1 MSNEKLEFLYLS
13 EPDMIKAGVLDMKAC
28 VEVMEE
34 VFKLMGEGDC
44 LMGGPSGNAHGIKLW
59 FPEESIGTNMPT
71 AGTDRR
77 FMAMIA
83 YVGGKYNV
91 CGEKWYGSNISNRVK
106 GLPRSILSIMLN
118 DPDTGAPLAHC
129 SGNLVSAM
137 RTGAVPGVAVKYL
150 QHEDSSTVGIVGA
163 GVMNKAALQSIVNNI
178 KSKKLVKI
186 YNRTKSKAENL
197 RDEFKATLD
206 IEIQV
211 VDTLEE
217 AIRESDIISIATA
230 GGENVKIEDAWLKK
244 GALINLVSAAN
255 ISENIYKN
263 SKLVVDNWTMHKDWM
278 EEALKHKDGIESLSK
293 SLPSKDLLKYVLKQD
308 VSAKNILNLGDII
321 NNKSDGRSCN
331 NENIIFITGGIPAED
346 IAWAYTIYKNAK
358 NMGIGQNLL
367 LWDTPFWA

>member
-163 GVMNKAALQSIVNNI
+163 GVMNKAALQAIVNNI
-178 KSKKLVKI
+178 KTKKLVKI

-197 RDEFKATLD
+197 RDEFKSTLD

-230 GGENVKIEDAWLKK
+230 GGDNVKIEDAWLKK

>member
-91 CGEKWYGSNISNRVK
+91 CGEKWYGSNISNRGK

-150 QHEDSSTVGIVGA
+150 QHQDSSTVGIVGA
-163 GVMNKAALQSIVNNI
+163 GVMNKAALQAIVNNI
-178 KSKKLVKI
+178 KTKKLVKI

-197 RDEFKATLD
+197 RDEFKDLLN

-255 ISENIYKN
+255 ISEEIYKN

-278 EEALKHKDGIESLSK
+278 EEALRHPDGLESLSK

-308 VSAKNILNLGDII
+308 VNSKNILNLGDII
-321 NNKSDGRSCN
+321 NNKSDGRLCN

-346 IAWAYTIYKNAK
+346 IAWAYTVYKNAK

>member
-1 MSNEKLEFLYLS
+1 
-13 EPDMIKAGVLDMKAC
+13 
-28 VEVMEE
+28 
-34 VFKLMGEGDC
+34 
-44 LMGGPSGNAHGIKLW
+44 
-59 FPEESIGTNMPT
+59 
-71 AGTDRR
+71 
-77 FMAMIA
+77 
-83 YVGGKYNV
+83 
-91 CGEKWYGSNISNRVK
+91 
-106 GLPRSILSIMLN
+106 MLN

-163 GVMNKAALQSIVNNI
+163 GVMNKAALQAIVNNI